1 MTHTEFI
8 ALVQKMRDTQKAYFR
23 ARRTQPGSVADKL
36 LHESK
41 ELERQ
46 VDAEIQNFKTAWQP
60 AQTELFT

>member
-8 ALVQKMRDTQKAYFR
+8 DLVQKMRETQKAYFR
-23 ARRTQPGSVADKL
+23 ARRTQAGPVADKV

-46 VDAEIQNFKTAWQP
+46 VDAEIQDFKTAGQP